1 METSLGVAALL
12 PFRDDP
18 IAINPS
24 LIPPLDNYYPIP
36 STLWYSKSASH
47 FRSVSSLLLF
57 SEREIL
63 LNGKHKLAG

>member
-1 METSLGVAALL
+1 METSLGVAALV

-36 STLWYSKSASH
+36 SALSYSEAASH
-47 FRSVSSLLLF
+47 FKSMNSLSATGCSLKA
-57 SEREIL
+57 I
-63 LNGKHKLAG
+63 